1 MAMYQFKRK
10 MISKWMNPLVSK
22 WMNPSILDMII
33 NIPLGNE
40 CCNIHFQ
47 GEGELPANG
56 AHMGNAEAAVNVGH
70 VGLENEG
77 AQGNDNSESDSSDG
91 DSEEQNEQ
99 DVEVNSEDTAGSG
112 SSDEGGDGDDL
123 LYPGSTITLGD
134 AMLAYLRFS

>member
-1 MAMYQFKRK
+1 
-10 MISKWMNPLVSK
+10 
-22 WMNPSILDMII
+22 
-33 NIPLGNE
+33 
-40 CCNIHFQ
+40 
-47 GEGELPANG
+47 
-56 AHMGNAEAAVNVGH
+56 MGNAEAAVNVGH

-134 AMLAYLRFS
+134 AMLAILAFFMRRKLTGQCLNVLLSLIALLLPRNNQCVKSLYKFKKVFLHERAVLSCIPHAK